1 MENIPVQKIAR
12 MLYILVLIALV
23 CNVIALYLVPTAVLL
38 GGQGPSD
45 DFWLPNGFQVYMG
58 NLTFAGEDD
67 IVMAAVAESAILWV
81 IGWTSFNAYQLVLTL
96 FLLFSG
102 CCTAAILW
110 QARRVLNTIL
120 RGEPFS
126 PENAVNLR
134 RAALFCFLIAVAA
147 LARVVFSVCYYQ
159 SPRPL
164 ATYNA
169 LFVPM
174 FAMGGLLCLVM
185 SALFRQAAELKAE
198 NDLTI

>member
-1 MENIPVQKIAR
+1 MEKIPVRKIAR
-12 MLYILVLIALV
+12 VLYVLVLVTLACNLIALF
-23 CNVIALYLVPTAVLL
+23 LVPTFVALK
-38 GGQGPSD
+38 
-45 DFWLPNGFQVYMG
+45 G
-58 NLTFAGEDD
+58 NLFELLD
-67 IVMAAVAESAILWV
+67 IWHDPQDPVNPLVVILLMWPN
-81 IGWTSFNAYQLVLTL
+81 IILRENIAYEQVLTL

-102 CCTAAILW
+102 CCTAVILW
-110 QARRVLNTIL
+110 QARRVLNTVL

-126 PENAVNLR
+126 AENAVSLR
-134 RAALFCFLIAVAA
+134 RAAWACFLIAGAA
-147 LARVVFSVCYYQ
+147 LARVAFSVCYYQ

-185 SALFRQAAELKAE
+185 SALFRQAAEIKAE

>member
-1 MENIPVQKIAR
+1 MSMEKIPVQKIAR
-12 MLYILVLIALV
+12 VLYVLVLIALV
-23 CNVIALYLVPTAVLL
+23 CNVIALLEVPFFVWS
-38 GGQGPSD
+38 GNRIPDVMRVYSD
-45 DFWLPNGFQVYMG
+45 DALLVGENHMILAFLMG
-58 NLTFAGEDD
+58 G
-67 IVMAAVAESAILWV
+67 VVSWKV
-81 IGWTSFNAYQLVLTL
+81 GWWSFFDTYQIVLTL
-96 FLLFSG
+96 FLLLSG
-102 CCTAAILW
+102 CCTAVILW
-110 QARRVLNTIL
+110 QARRVLKTIL

-126 PENAVNLR
+126 LENAVSLN
-134 RAALFCFLIAVAA
+134 RAAVFCFLIAGAA
-147 LARVVFSVCYYQ
+147 LARVVFSICYYR

>member
-1 MENIPVQKIAR
+1 MEKIPVQKIAR
-12 MLYILVLIALV
+12 VLYVLVLTALV
-23 CNVIALYLVPTAVLL
+23 CNVIALYLVPMAVEVGSEALLEEGHLISAYLL
-38 GGQGPSD
+38 GS
-45 DFWLPNGFQVYMG
+45 WKAWALV
-58 NLTFAGEDD
+58 
-67 IVMAAVAESAILWV
+67 
-81 IGWTSFNAYQLVLTL
+81 GWWRVFDAYQMVLTL

-102 CCTAAILW
+102 CCTAVILW
-110 QARRVLNTIL
+110 QARRVLKTIL

-126 PENAVNLR
+126 LENAVSLN
-134 RAALFCFLIAVAA
+134 RAAVFCFLIAGAA
-147 LARVVFSVCYYQ
+147 LARVLFSVCYYR